1 MLTNDELIVV
11 EEKYYKI
18 LYELLSK
25 NIGSIITQIY
35 SQTLVN
41 GAATTNVTNT
51 IEKSV
56 ENVIEGL
63 IAKQLQWNI
72 CSLPVSADSCFEC
85 GDAIVQID
93 AKTCKINDV
102 DNTSNKVNV
111 ENTQTTYCNGVPL
124 NVAGKN
130 WNPKL
135 NKYENHNYFG
145 EIPNITYI
153 VKVVYSNANRVE
165 KIKLISLPHGQLN
178 TVFNGAAILGA
189 GRSKGT
195 GALRSNIRF
204 SEDQIVAVQSWR
216 VNTIYER
223 K

>member
-1 MLTNDELIVV
+1 MLTNDELIAV
-11 EEKYYKI
+11 EEKYYNI

-41 GAATTNVTNT
+41 GAAKTKISNT

-93 AKTCKINDV
+93 AKTCKKTDS

-111 ENTQTTYCNGVPL
+111 EKTQTTYCTGVPY
-124 NVAGKN
+124 NVSGKN
-130 WNPKL
+130 WNPEL
-135 NKYENHNYFG
+135 NKYENHSYFG
-145 EIPNITYI
+145 EVPNITYI
-153 VKVVYSNANRVE
+153 VKVVYSTVNRVE

-178 TVFNGAAILGA
+178 TVFNGASILGA
-189 GRSKGT
+189 GRRLGSGK
-195 GALRSNIRF
+195 LRPNIRF
-204 SEDQIVAVQSWR
+204 SEDQIAAIQSWR
-216 VNTIYER
+216 VKTIFER